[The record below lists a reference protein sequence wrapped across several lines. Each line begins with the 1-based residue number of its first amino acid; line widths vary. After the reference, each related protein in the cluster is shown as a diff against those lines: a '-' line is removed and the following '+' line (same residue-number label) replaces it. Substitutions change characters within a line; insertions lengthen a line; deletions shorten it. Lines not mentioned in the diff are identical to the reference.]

1 MSNTV
6 WIFAE
11 HQRGEITESSLELV
25 CEGRRLA
32 GLRRHELCALL
43 FGRQIEALAK
53 TLARYGAETVY
64 LADHEVLAT
73 YHPELFTDML
83 AGLVKTY
90 DPGILLLSSSILGQD
105 LAPRVAARLRTNL
118 VPNCDK
124 LELSD
129 EGLLLQ
135 TRLIYQNK
143 IHTTVVC
150 PGGKPQMATLA
161 PGIAKIKE
169 SATPKAIRIVP
180 VAPTD
185 FLQPESQRIEVTG
198 FIKADPKAVDISDA
212 ALIVS
217 GGKGVQ
223 DDAGFQLIRGLADV
237 LDATVAGS
245 RMAVDNQWI
254 DRTRQIGQSGK
265 TVSPDLMISC
275 GISGASAHIFGMR
288 DTKTLIAI
296 NKDKAAPIMRLADL
310 AVVGDLHE
318 ILPMLIERL
327 RDINAPKA

>member
-11 HQRGEITESSLELV
+11 HQRGEITESSLEVV
-25 CEGRRLA
+25 CEARRLA
-32 GLRRHELCALL
+32 GLRRGELCALL
-43 FGRQIEALAK
+43 FGHQVADLAN

-64 LADHEVLAT
+64 LADHEAFAA

-83 AGLVKTY
+83 AGLARTY
-90 DPGILLLSSSILGQD
+90 EPGILLLSSSMLGQD
-105 LAPRVAARLRTNL
+105 LGPRVAARLRTTL
-118 VPNCDK
+118 IPNCDK

-129 EGLLLQ
+129 EGFLLQ

-143 IHTTVVC
+143 VHATVVC
-150 PGGKPQMATLA
+150 PGGTPQMASLA
-161 PGIAKIKE
+161 PGIFKIKE
-169 SATPKAIRIVP
+169 AVTPKGIRIVP
-180 VAPTD
+180 VAATD
-185 FLQPESQRIEVTG
+185 FLQPGPQRIEVTG
-198 FIKADPKAVDISDA
+198 FIKADPKTVDISDA

-223 DDAGFQLIRGLADV
+223 DDAGFQLIWDLADV

-245 RMAVDNQWI
+245 RMAVDNRWI
-254 DRTRQIGQSGK
+254 DKTRQIGQSGT

-275 GISGASAHIFGMR
+275 GVSGATAHIFGLR
-288 DTKTLIAI
+288 ETKTLIAI
-296 NKDKAAPIMRLADL
+296 NKDKAAPIMKMADL

-318 ILPMLIERL
+318 ILPVLIKRL